1 MADKYNSIC
10 GQKRRKV
17 LGKST
22 TLSLSKSNEKNAD
35 KVAQIRS
42 LKIFDSQDQECHNF
56 ISGDEIKIKIEIEVN
71 RFVENL
77 SVGLR
82 VRNKED

>member
-1 MADKYNSIC
+1 MILIDNGRVIIDGDFQAWADKYNSIC

-42 LKIFDSQDQECHNF
+42 LKFFFQDQECHNF
-56 ISGDEIKIKIEIEVN
+56 ISEMKLK
-71 RFVENL
+71 
-77 SVGLR
+77 
-82 VRNKED
+82 